1 MHSSYLYK
9 KYLYKYV
16 KLKLVNHNKS
26 NALYIQMNLK
36 TRILI
41 ANRDYTSWNLVNH
54 ETNIEIKDIENITSK
69 IDPVKHKLFTKDIIN
84 IETEPEIKIN
94 VVVSP
99 IRNSEYIAGILLL
112 ENNKTFGRTYNK
124 KRLLYKCIPDDKHL
138 PAFLIPYDI
147 KIGFNK
153 VYQNKYVIF
162 KYESWNDK
170 HPHGLLLETLGDM
183 DELCVFYEYQLYCK
197 SLHISLTNFTKK
209 TRDSFKNITQEQ
221 YIEKIFKNS
230 NFNIEDERDTYV
242 FTIDPQNSLDFDDG
256 FSIKKIGEKWQITV
270 YISHVYFW
278 IETLELWNS
287 FSKRVSTIYLPDQ
300 RRPMLPTILSDNL
313 CSLQQDK
320 LRFAFAMD
328 IIVDNHGT
336 ICHECDIK
344 YRNVLIRVKK
354 NYIYE
359 DSHDIAKY
367 DNVLNDI
374 QYQLLF
380 EISQK
385 MDKNVKNSHDVVSH
399 WMITMNHLCGKWFE
413 KNRLGIFRTS
423 QYSFVK
429 KELDLSID
437 ENTRRLINS
446 WNNVSGQYILYH
458 EECNINHEAMN
469 ISSYIHITSPIRRL
483 VDLLNQMLIIKKMG
497 LVKNIGESANDFL
510 THWLNQIDYINHSMR
525 SIRKVQTDC
534 NLLYRCYSE
543 TDIMN
548 TIQKGIL
555 FDKNKKSNDMYTY
568 MVYLE
573 ELKLLSRITTMMDI
587 ENYTYI
593 SCKLYLFEDE
603 DKIKKKIRVQ
613 IMEN

>member
-1 MHSSYLYK
+1 
-9 KYLYKYV
+9 
-16 KLKLVNHNKS
+16 
-26 NALYIQMNLK
+26 MNLK

-41 ANRDYTSWNLVNH
+41 ANRDYTEWNLVNH
-54 ETNIEIKDIENITSK
+54 ETNLEIKHVEHIISK
-69 IDPVKHKLFTKDIIN
+69 IDPVKDKLFTKDIVN
-84 IETEPEIKIN
+84 IQDNENDIKIDI
-94 VVVSP
+94 VVSP
-99 IRNSEYIAGILLL
+99 VRNSEYIAGILLL
-112 ENNKTFGRTYNK
+112 ENNKTFGRTNNK

-162 KYESWNDK
+162 KYDSWNDK
-170 HPHGLLLETLGDM
+170 HPHGLLLETLGDV
-183 DELCVFYEYQLYCK
+183 DDLCVFYEYQLYCK
-197 SLHISLTNFTKK
+197 SLHISINNFTKK
-209 TRDSFKNITQEQ
+209 TRDSFKTITQEQ

-230 NFNIEDERDTYV
+230 NLNIEDECDTYV
-242 FTIDPQNSLDFDDG
+242 FTIDPKNSLDFDDG
-256 FSIKKIGEKWQITV
+256 FSIKRIGDKWQITV

-278 IETLELWNS
+278 LETLDLWNT

-328 IIVDNHGT
+328 ISVDNEGN
-336 ICHECDIK
+336 ICNECDIK

-359 DSHDIAKY
+359 DSYDIAKY
-367 DNVLNDI
+367 DNVLSDTY
-374 QYQLLF
+374 YQQLF

-385 MDKNVKNSHDVVSH
+385 MDSKIKDSHDVVSH
-399 WMITMNHLCGKWFE
+399 WMITMNSLCGKWFE
-413 KNRLGIFRTS
+413 RNKLGIFRTS
-423 QYSFVK
+423 HYNFVK
-429 KELDLSID
+429 KELDSSIT
-437 ENTRRLINS
+437 ENTRRVINS
-446 WNNVSGQYILYH
+446 WNNVSGQYVLYN

-497 LVKNIGESANDFL
+497 LVKYMSIGASKFL
-510 THWLNQIDYINHSMR
+510 GYWLNEVDYINQSMR

-534 NLLYRCYSE
+534 NVLYRCYTE

-555 FDKNKKSNDMYTY
+555 FDKNKKSNGMYSY
-568 MVYLE
+568 MIYLE
-573 ELKLLSRITTMMDI
+573 ELKLLSRITTMLDI

-603 DKIKKKIRVQ
+603 DKLKKKIRVQ
-613 IMEN
+613 IIEN

>member
-1 MHSSYLYK
+1 
-9 KYLYKYV
+9 
-16 KLKLVNHNKS
+16 LKLVNDNKS

-54 ETNIEIKDIENITSK
+54 ETNIEIKDIECLEIASK
-69 IDPVKHKLFTKDIIN
+69 IDPAKYKLFTKDIIN
-84 IETEPEIKIN
+84 IETTETEIKIN

-99 IRNSEYIAGILLL
+99 IRNCEYIAGILLL
-112 ENNKTFGRTYNK
+112 ENNKTFGRTENK

-138 PAFLIPYDI
+138 PAFLVPYDI

-162 KYESWNDK
+162 KYDSWVDK
-170 HPHGLLLETLGDM
+170 HPHGMLLETLGDV
-183 DELCVFYEYQLYCK
+183 DDLCVFYEYQLYCK
-197 SLHISLTNFTKK
+197 SLHISLNNFTKK
-209 TRDSFKNITQEQ
+209 TRDSFKTTTQEQ
-221 YIEKIFKNS
+221 YIDKIFKNS

-242 FTIDPQNSLDFDDG
+242 FTIDPQSSLDFDDG
-256 FSIKKIGEKWQITV
+256 FSIKQINDIWQVTV

-278 IETLELWNS
+278 LETLDLWNS

-328 IIVDNHGT
+328 IIVDNNGN
-336 ICHECDIK
+336 ICDECDIK

-367 DNVLNDI
+367 DNVLNDNH
-374 QYQLLF
+374 YQRLF

-385 MDKNVKNSHDVVSH
+385 MDNNVKNSHDVVSH

-413 KNRLGIFRTS
+413 KNMLGIFRTS
-423 QYSFVK
+423 HYNFVK
-429 KELDLSID
+429 KELDSSIH
-437 ENTRRLINS
+437 ETTRRVINS
-446 WNNVSGQYILYH
+446 WNNVSGQYILYD

-483 VDLLNQMLIIKKMG
+483 VDLLNQMLIIEKMG
-497 LVKNIGESANDFL
+497 LVKNISIYSKNFL
-510 THWLNQIDYINHSMR
+510 EYWLNQIDYINHSMR

-534 NLLYRCYSE
+534 NLLYRCYTE

-548 TIQKGIL
+548 KLQKGIL
-555 FDKNKKSNDMYTY
+555 FDKNKKSNGMYTY

-613 IMEN
+613 IIEN

>member
-1 MHSSYLYK
+1 
-9 KYLYKYV
+9 
-16 KLKLVNHNKS
+16 
-26 NALYIQMNLK
+26 MNLK

-41 ANRDYTSWNLVNH
+41 ANRDYTEWNLVNH
-54 ETNIEIKDIENITSK
+54 ETNLEIKHVEHIISK
-69 IDPVKHKLFTKDIIN
+69 IDPVKDKLFTKDIVN
-84 IETEPEIKIN
+84 IQDNENDIKIDI
-94 VVVSP
+94 VVSP
-99 IRNSEYIAGILLL
+99 VRNSEYIAGILLL
-112 ENNKTFGRTYNK
+112 ENNKTFGRTNNK

-162 KYESWNDK
+162 KYDSWNDK
-170 HPHGLLLETLGDM
+170 HPHGLLLETLGDV
-183 DELCVFYEYQLYCK
+183 DDLCVFYEYQLYCK
-197 SLHISLTNFTKK
+197 SLHISINNFTKK
-209 TRDSFKNITQEQ
+209 TRDSFKTITQEQ

-230 NFNIEDERDTYV
+230 NLNIEDECDTYV
-242 FTIDPQNSLDFDDG
+242 FTIDPKNSLDFDDG
-256 FSIKKIGEKWQITV
+256 FSIKRIGDKWQITV

-278 IETLELWNS
+278 LETLDLWNT

-328 IIVDNHGT
+328 ISVDNEGN
-336 ICHECDIK
+336 ICNECDIK

-359 DSHDIAKY
+359 DSYDIAKY
-367 DNVLNDI
+367 DNVLSDTH
-374 QYQLLF
+374 YQKLF

-385 MDKNVKNSHDVVSH
+385 MDSKIKDSHDVVSH
-399 WMITMNHLCGKWFE
+399 WMITMNSLCGKWFE
-413 KNRLGIFRTS
+413 RNKLGIFRTS
-423 QYSFVK
+423 HYNFVK
-429 KELDLSID
+429 KELDSSIT
-437 ENTRRLINS
+437 ENTRRVINS
-446 WNNVSGQYILYH
+446 WNNVSGQYILYD

-497 LVKNIGESANDFL
+497 LVKYMSIGASKFL
-510 THWLNQIDYINHSMR
+510 GYWLNEVDYINQSMR

-534 NLLYRCYSE
+534 NVLYRCYTE

-555 FDKNKKSNDMYTY
+555 FDKNKKSNGMYSY
-568 MVYLE
+568 MIYLE
-573 ELKLLSRITTMMDI
+573 ELKLLSRITTMLDI

-603 DKIKKKIRVQ
+603 DKLKKKIRVQ
-613 IMEN
+613 IIEN